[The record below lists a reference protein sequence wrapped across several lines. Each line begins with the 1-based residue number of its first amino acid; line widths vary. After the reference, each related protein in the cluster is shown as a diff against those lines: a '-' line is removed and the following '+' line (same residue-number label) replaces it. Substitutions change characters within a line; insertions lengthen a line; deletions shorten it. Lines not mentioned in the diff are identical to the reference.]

1 MNTLTN
7 THNHA
12 VNAQYRNLS
21 GLAWNVVLLL
31 FAGTWLAAAGYTFY
45 SLFTNFHAMSFF
57 WQIFSTALLSTWGI
71 IAGIGTAAAVI
82 GIYAYMKALLT
93 NTDASY

>member
-7 THNHA
+7 TPNH
-12 VNAQYRNLS
+12 VMSVTLHSLS

-45 SLFTNFHAMSFF
+45 SLFSNYHEMAFL
-57 WQIFSTALLSTWGI
+57 WQLFNTALLATWGI
-71 IAGIGTAAAVI
+71 IAGIGTTVAVM
-82 GIYAYMKALLT
+82 GIYRYTKALVT
-93 NTDASY
+93 NTDANH